1 MISDHRC
8 FFCFI
13 RAFEKL
19 IEKANISNEAKNS
32 FTLDMINLYCDK
44 WDELMSPEFSR
55 ELHGI
60 LRNYTHNPDPY
71 RQEKKENN
79 DQALRMLPGLKKL
92 VQRSTDPFNTA
103 LRLAIA

>member
-92 VQRSTDPFNTA
+92 VQR
-103 LRLAIA
+103 